1 VLALTINSCEKSRM
15 AIVNIPDDLYKQLQ
29 ELANTENCS
38 VEAIVIRILQNAL
51 QAKAQQIKE
60 YK

>member
-1 VLALTINSCEKSRM
+1 M
-15 AIVNIPDDLYKQLQ
+15 AIVNVNIPDDLYAQLQ
-29 ELANTENCS
+29 ELANAENCS
-38 VEAIVIRILQNAL
+38 LEAIVIKILQNAL